1 MSVSKQM
8 NNERKNKHE
17 QNAKVNNIDNT
28 SVLDTKRNAVEKK
41 TTLEVHNGSRDHTSN
56 QSAGRGS

>member
-8 NNERKNKHE
+8 NNERKNKHD
-17 QNAKVNNIDNT
+17 QNAKVNNIDNI

-41 TTLEVHNGSRDHTSN
+41 TTL
-56 QSAGRGS
+56 